1 MAVILQLK
9 GPLAPLILSSGC
21 CLDRVF
27 VHILCYSPCMVCNC
41 LATSA
46 PGEGS
51 GSNTVWS
58 DKKAMGNAY
67 RDSTTTMLHWCN
79 AVEHCWVSVKYRALY
94 QGQKVFPHVH

>member
-21 CLDRVF
+21 CLDQVF
-27 VHILCYSPCMVCNC
+27 VHILCYSPCMMCNC

-51 GSNTVWS
+51 GYNTMCS
-58 DKKAMGNAY
+58 DKKAMGNMLIVILPPPCFTGVMLL
-67 RDSTTTMLHWCN
+67 STVGFL
-79 AVEHCWVSVKYRALY
+79 
-94 QGQKVFPHVH
+94 